1 LPNYGEPPG
10 DFMQDKI
17 KYIVIGLAI
26 LVILIII
33 IFLGLKVKSL
43 EQERQT
49 LQDQVAGLNQQ
60 VASITADNGRLQNEL
75 KDVSDALTSANAQ
88 IAELQQKYDA
98 LIQERDALAN
108 EISQLKAEKEKTA
121 KDSIAAAQQVTPSL
135 NDAYIANLLKQ
146 KADLEVRL
154 SMMREEL
161 KKLKETNEHLILDKN
176 NLTAEL
182 KNISRESQDVQQ
194 ATVYN
199 QKMVDSLTQELA
211 REKMDKLETVKRL
224 QSLKADNKQ
233 LRQQIKTLGDRKLSL
248 EKKLAEMQEKN
259 AALENSLASME
270 LYVKQ
275 QMYQMGDISSRIQ
288 NARGDAPTAPAQ
300 PPKQDT
306 PTGKKRQFICLL
318 LW

>member
-1 LPNYGEPPG
+1 
-10 DFMQDKI
+10 MQDKI

-248 EKKLAEMQEKN
+248 EKKLAEMQEK
-259 AALENSLASME
+259 ERCS
-270 LYVKQ
+270 
-275 QMYQMGDISSRIQ
+275 
-288 NARGDAPTAPAQ
+288 
-300 PPKQDT
+300 
-306 PTGKKRQFICLL
+306 
-318 LW
+318 